1 MKNRM
6 YPFGYKMEN
15 GAVVIV
21 PEEAEI
27 IRKIFN
33 DYVAGVSLKRLAES
47 LTAKRIEYLPDRCCG
62 TRIVWSESLM
72 MFAILGTEY
81 MTF

>member
-27 IRKIFN
+27 IRNF
-33 DYVAGVSLKRLAES
+33 
-47 LTAKRIEYLPDRCCG
+47 RCVLEKNC
-62 TRIVWSESLM
+62 RKPYSKKN
-72 MFAILGTEY
+72 
-81 MTF
+81 